1 MTSKISCDIVFTEA
15 KLLELNKIR
24 KEKVVTVNSYG
35 AVIKKGIGIDT
46 AVNKRRVIEAYTVI
60 RVVKFNFL
68 TKKVVVLC
76 EKGIDRFTAEVD
88 LDFLFTHCSLETP
101 DLNQEVSAIYAQHVA
116 HNLLDKDT
124 AIFIIV
130 MLLTY
135 LCGLLLGKII

>member
-1 MTSKISCDIVFTEA
+1 M
-15 KLLELNKIR
+15 LELNKIR

-68 TKKVVVLC
+68 TKKVAVLC

>member
-1 MTSKISCDIVFTEA
+1 M
-15 KLLELNKIR
+15 LELNKIR
-24 KEKVVTVNSYG
+24 KEEVVTVNSYG

-124 AIFIIV
+124 AIFIII

>member
-1 MTSKISCDIVFTEA
+1 M
-15 KLLELNKIR
+15 LELNKIR

-46 AVNKRRVIEAYTVI
+46 AVNKRRVIEVYTVI

>member
-1 MTSKISCDIVFTEA
+1 MEVILL
-15 KLLELNKIR
+15 KLNQIR
-24 KEKVVTVNSYG
+24 KEKIITVNSYG
-35 AVIKKGIGIDT
+35 AVLKKGIGVDT
-46 AVNKRRVIEAYTVI
+46 AVNEKRVIEAYTVI

-76 EKGIDRFTAEVD
+76 EKGVDRFTAEVD
-88 LDFLFTHCSLETP
+88 LDFLFTHCSIETP
-101 DLNQEVSAIYAQHVA
+101 DLNQEVSAIFTQHVA

-135 LCGLLLGKII
+135 MSGLILGKSI

>member
-1 MTSKISCDIVFTEA
+1 MEVTLL
-15 KLLELNKIR
+15 KLNQIR
-24 KEKVVTVNSYG
+24 KEKIITVNSYG
-35 AVIKKGIGIDT
+35 AVLKKGIGVDT
-46 AVNKRRVIEAYTVI
+46 TVNEKRVIEAYTVI

-76 EKGIDRFTAEVD
+76 EKGVDRFTAEVD
-88 LDFLFTHCSLETP
+88 LDFLFTHCSIETP
-101 DLNQEVSAIYAQHVA
+101 DLNQEVSAIFTQHVA

-135 LCGLLLGKII
+135 MSGLILGKSI

>member
-1 MTSKISCDIVFTEA
+1 M
-15 KLLELNKIR
+15 LELNKIR

-88 LDFLFTHCSLETP
+88 LDFLFIHCSLETP
-101 DLNQEVSAIYAQHVA
+101 DLNQEISAIYAQHVA

>member
-1 MTSKISCDIVFTEA
+1 MEVTLL
-15 KLLELNKIR
+15 KLNQIR
-24 KEKVVTVNSYG
+24 KEKIITVNSYG
-35 AVIKKGIGIDT
+35 AVLKKGIGIDT
-46 AVNKRRVIEAYTVI
+46 TVNEKRVIEAYTVI

-76 EKGIDRFTAEVD
+76 EKGVDRFTAEVD
-88 LDFLFTHCSLETP
+88 LDFLFTHCSIETP
-101 DLNQEVSAIYAQHVA
+101 DLNQEVSAIFTQHVA

-135 LCGLLLGKII
+135 MSGLILGKSI

>member
-1 MTSKISCDIVFTEA
+1 M
-15 KLLELNKIR
+15 LELNKIR